1 VPALN
6 KLYQQYRDRVAFYIV
21 YIQEAHPVD
30 AWQLYDNVKDDVLV
44 ATTTTKDERF
54 NAAGLCVRN
63 LGVELPAV
71 IDDPDNHVERAYT
84 GWPDRLYVI
93 DRDGAIAHKSKAGPF
108 GFKPAEVEDRLRQL
122 APVQSSVASR
132 QSSVASLCPEPET

>member
-44 ATTTTKDERF
+44 ASTITSDERF

-63 LGVELPAV
+63 LGIELPAV

-93 DRDGAIAHKSKAGPF
+93 DTSGKIAYKSQAGPF
-108 GFKPAEVEDRLRQL
+108 GFKPADVEATLRGLKQ
-122 APVQSSVASR
+122 
-132 QSSVASLCPEPET
+132 PERE

>member
-6 KLYQQYRDRVAFYIV
+6 TLYQQYRDRVAFYIV

-44 ATTTTKDERF
+44 ASTTTKDDRY
-54 NAAGLCVRN
+54 NAAGLCVRT
-63 LGVELPAV
+63 LGIELPAV

-84 GWPDRLYVI
+84 GWPDRLYVV
-93 DRDGAIAHKSKAGPF
+93 DSAGKIAHKSKAGPF
-108 GFKPAEVEDRLRQL
+108 GFKPAEVDDRLRQL
-122 APVQSSVASR
+122 F
-132 QSSVASLCPEPET
+132 

>member
-44 ATTTTKDERF
+44 ASTTTSDERF

-63 LGVELPAV
+63 LGIELPAV

-93 DRDGAIAHKSKAGPF
+93 DTTGKIAYKSKAGPF
-108 GFKPAEVEDRLRQL
+108 GFKPEEVESTLKSQVSRLNSE
-122 APVQSSVASR
+122 AP
-132 QSSVASLCPEPET
+132 

>member
-30 AWQLYDNVKDDVLV
+30 AWQLYDNIKDDVLL
-44 ATTTTKDERF
+44 ASTKTDDERF

-63 LGVELPAV
+63 LGIELPAV
-71 IDDPDNHVERAYT
+71 IDDADNHVERAYT

-93 DRDGAIAHKSKAGPF
+93 DTDGKIAHKSTAGPF
-108 GFKPAEVEDRLRQL
+108 GFKPAEVEDRVSQL
-122 APVQSSVASR
+122 F
-132 QSSVASLCPEPET
+132 